1 MIYSSNHLLQ
11 FFVQVLYLMGLAL
24 REEEHQTE
32 KCDEYPVSFTA
43 AVEAYAT
50 RHELHEQPDKYLP
63 ELLRRIAATPDSA
76 SLHDLLLWTVQVIG
90 NGWEFHFLCSFQ
102 IYEQCSDR
110 RNQSAAQRANVRLDS
125 ETTNEASSIVK
136 QQNEAEEKE
145 KRRQIAAERRLAAA
159 EQMRRMQQNIM
170 SVGLKLDFFALFQR
184 NEAFFTKD
192 DDDAEQDEEL
202 IEQG

>member
-90 NGWEFHFLCSFQ
+90 NVWELYFPCSFQ

-110 RNQSAAQRANVRLDS
+110 RNQPAQRANVRLDS
-125 ETTNEASSIVK
+125 ETTNEASSIAK